1 MEKIKQEAIELL
13 NNCEVVSLASIDEHG
28 YPRPVVISKIKID
41 GIDTI
46 WFSTGTSSEKTK
58 NFIDNPKAGISFFKE
73 GDSVTLTGTVTIVN
87 DAAEKKALW
96 VDWFYEHFPKGVDDP
111 EYCILKFT
119 AEQAT
124 YWIGH
129 KFVKGKV

>member
-13 NNCEVVSLASIDEHG
+13 NNCEVVSLASIDQHG
-28 YPRPVVISKIKID
+28 YPRPVVVSKIKTD

-58 NFIDNPKAGISFFKE
+58 NFIDNPKAGVSFFKE
-73 GDSVTLTGTVTIVN
+73 GDSVTLTGAITIVN
-87 DAAEKKALW
+87 DTTEKKALW
-96 VDWFYEHFPKGVDDP
+96 VDWLYEHFPKGVDDP

-124 YWIGH
+124 YWIDH
-129 KFVKGKV
+129 KFVKEKV